1 MTIAPITDIPA
12 VASVKGAAVKNNNGG
27 EENGFSFTDAMKM
40 AGDNKA
46 DQTLNDK
53 DKRPV
58 NAGTQTIKQGSVL
71 KSDNAGADKE
81 VSAADNKKTENTDK
95 TDKAGKTDDK
105 VKEEAG
111 EKVDEVTDK
120 VVDKISEETGFSEEE
135 IQEAMETLGLTVAD
149 LLDPAKMARLL
160 NALNGQTDAAFII
173 SDEGMFDTVNK
184 LIADVSEIVN
194 DAASEIAKEF
204 DISLDEA
211 QDLLKNAFSDK
222 IEAADAVI
230 KEPVISDEV
239 TFTDEAPVN
248 EAAEVVNS
256 GSQAIVYEDDEP
268 VAKTA
273 ENTERAI
280 VNETVRV
287 TAPEKNENAG
297 AAKSEDNGAF
307 NDNAAAANVNN
318 GPVNN
323 ETPIAANEVPFE
335 GYTSNVDGEDI
346 LNQITEHV
354 RVNNS
359 EGLTEMDIALN
370 PASLGNIHIHLTSRE
385 GVITATIGAAN
396 DSVREALMLQA
407 ITLKE
412 ELNEQGLKVDAI
424 EVTVAS
430 HEFEQQMDGNAN
442 DQAKDMMERE
452 ISKGQRRRLVLN
464 GLNEVEDIEGDGE
477 LTDEEKLQVDM
488 MRQSGQTVDFTA

>member
-58 NAGTQTIKQGSVL
+58 NAGTQTIKQGNVL
-71 KSDNAGADKE
+71 KSDNAGADKD
-81 VSAADNKKTENTDK
+81 VNAADNKKTENTDK
-95 TDKAGKTDDK
+95 TDKADKTDDK
-105 VKEEAG
+105 VKEETD
-111 EKVDEVTDK
+111 EKVDEVTEK

-135 IQEAMETLGLTVAD
+135 IKEAMETLGLTVAD
-149 LLDPAKMARLL
+149 LLDPAKMAQLL
-160 NALNGQTDAAFII
+160 NALNGQTDAA
-173 SDEGMFDTVNK
+173 
-184 LIADVSEIVN
+184 
-194 DAASEIAKEF
+194 SEIAKEF
-204 DISLDEA
+204 DILLDEA

-222 IEAADAVI
+222 IEVAEVVSE
-230 KEPVISDEV
+230 EPVISDEV
-239 TFTDEAPVN
+239 TLTDEAPVN
-248 EAAEVVNS
+248 EAAEVVNFD
-256 GSQAIVYEDDEP
+256 SQAIVYEDDEP

-318 GPVNN
+318 EPVNN
-323 ETPIAANEVPFE
+323 EAPIATNEVPFE

-442 DQAKDMMERE
+442 DQAKEMMERE

-464 GLNEVEDIEGDGE
+464 GLNEVESTEGDGE